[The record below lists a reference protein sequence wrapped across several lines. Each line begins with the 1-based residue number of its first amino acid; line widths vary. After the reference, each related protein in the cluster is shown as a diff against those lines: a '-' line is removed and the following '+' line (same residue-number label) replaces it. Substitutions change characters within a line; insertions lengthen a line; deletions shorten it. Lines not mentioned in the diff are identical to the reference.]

1 MGHYALDIS
10 FGPVV
15 DDEVYIYLDN
25 KAVGSIYKAESVLTP
40 RAHDYLIHLTEDY
53 RGWKRVTDRSKL
65 RAAVEEQIRTH
76 PFYG

>member
-1 MGHYALDIS
+1 MGRYAQNIT

-15 DDEVYIYLDN
+15 DDEVRIYLDGN
-25 KAVGSIYKAESVLTP
+25 FVGDIYKVESVLNPGT
-40 RAHDYLIHLTEDY
+40 HDYLIHLNEDY

-65 RAAVEEQIRTH
+65 RTAVEQWVHTH

>member
-1 MGHYALDIS
+1 MGRHALDIT
-10 FGPVV
+10 FGAAV

-40 RAHDYLIHLTEDY
+40 GTHDYLVHLADDY

-65 RAAVEEQIRTH
+65 RAETERWIHTH
-76 PFYG
+76 PLWG